1 MLVIE
6 QDVVGFQMTDDV
18 AMHDMFHDL
27 AANRSQRYWSVVG
40 SFPSISFLK

>member
-18 AMHDMFHDL
+18 TMHDMFHDL
-27 AANRSQRYWSVVG
+27 AATSRRNTGTVEKG
-40 SFPSISFLK
+40 MCDTII

>member
-1 MLVIE
+1 MLVIG
-6 QDVVGFQMTDDV
+6 QDVVGFQMTDD
-18 AMHDMFHDL
+18 ATMHDMFHDL